1 MLNKIHI
8 LERKASQ
15 FYQKLR
21 NLDLNGKL
29 NPGSFYKIKKQITK
43 QAEVKTAVV
52 DNKGNLLTNKQLIVN
67 EYQKLFKK

>member
-1 MLNKIHI
+1 MKEKHH
-8 LERKASQ
+8 
-15 FYQKLR
+15 
-21 NLDLNGKL
+21 NLLGIKESRFKCKL

-67 EYQKLFKK
+67 EY